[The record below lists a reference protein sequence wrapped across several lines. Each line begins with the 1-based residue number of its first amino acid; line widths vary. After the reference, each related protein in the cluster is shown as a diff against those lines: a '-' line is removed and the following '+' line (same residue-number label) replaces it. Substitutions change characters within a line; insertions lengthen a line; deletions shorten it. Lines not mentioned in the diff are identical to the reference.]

1 VTRKAR
7 NLAFVVYAALHL
19 VMVLLGMPNPPSS
32 YDSCKRM
39 STQARSCWFNV
50 L

>member
-1 VTRKAR
+1 M
-7 NLAFVVYAALHL
+7 YAAARL

-32 YDSCKRM
+32 CDSCKRM
-39 STQARSCWFNV
+39 STQARSCWFHV